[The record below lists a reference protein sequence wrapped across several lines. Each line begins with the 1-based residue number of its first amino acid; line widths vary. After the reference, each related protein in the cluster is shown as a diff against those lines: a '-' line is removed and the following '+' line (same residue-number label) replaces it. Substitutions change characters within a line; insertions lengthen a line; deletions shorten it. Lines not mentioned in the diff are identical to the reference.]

1 MDSPVNDNP
10 VQANPWLLVYTFG
23 LVFFQG
29 LLVNHSTV
37 LLPVLKDV
45 YSLDEAALGRM
56 ASLAFASA
64 LPALLISGYVTEWLR
79 PKRSGILAVV
89 LMGTGCLAMGM
100 SRSFAMVIG
109 GLMVLQFGI
118 NWVLAVQS
126 SIIAGFFPQL
136 RQRLFFLAMAM
147 LAMGA
152 IFGPPAIGWAI
163 ERVTAN
169 DSLAAWG
176 TVYVWL
182 GGLVWGLL
190 ALLLLVCGGRLAPIA
205 GQPGGAQQS
214 FRVRRGQ
221 SLGKRLKKL
230 FVSGVFNRPAFYLLG
245 LIVLFDNLAAINI
258 LTWVGV
264 MAQER
269 FDATPVKIG
278 YLSSLM
284 AMGVVLGR
292 IFMATFVSGRIS
304 DRKLLGYSY
313 GIAMLI
319 FMFMLI
325 TPSMNMLYVLYFL
338 MSVFISA
345 QSATTYAIGA
355 DKFGERAA
363 IGIPL
368 VDGVG
373 SLGSLAAPLIMG
385 MFAVWF
391 SLDYALWMIPVFGFM
406 LVMITLGWEW
416 FDSGG
421 TGKRVRE
428 AEA

>member
-1 MDSPVNDNP
+1 
-10 VQANPWLLVYTFG
+10 
-23 LVFFQG
+23 
-29 LLVNHSTV
+29 
-37 LLPVLKDV
+37 
-45 YSLDEAALGRM
+45 
-56 ASLAFASA
+56 
-64 LPALLISGYVTEWLR
+64 
-79 PKRSGILAVV
+79 
-89 LMGTGCLAMGM
+89 M
-100 SRSFAMVIG
+100 S
-109 GLMVLQFGI
+109 
-118 NWVLAVQS
+118 
-126 SIIAGFFPQL
+126 
-136 RQRLFFLAMAM
+136 
-147 LAMGA
+147 
-152 IFGPPAIGWAI
+152 GWA
-163 ERVTAN
+163 ACCG
-169 DSLAAWG
+169 DC
-176 TVYVWL
+176 
-182 GGLVWGLL
+182 
-190 ALLLLVCGGRLAPIA
+190 ALLLIVCGGRLAPIA
-205 GQPGGAQQS
+205 DRPDGAQQS
-214 FRVRRGQ
+214 LRVRRGT
-221 SLGKRLKKL
+221 SLGERLTKL

-258 LTWVGV
+258 LTWLGV

-284 AMGVVLGR
+284 AMGIVFGR

-325 TPSMNMLYVLYFL
+325 APSMNMLYVLYFL
-338 MSVFISA
+338 MSIFISA

-363 IGIPL
+363 IGIPF

-406 LVMITLGWEW
+406 LVMISLGWEW
-416 FDSGG
+416 FDRHG
-421 TGKRVRE
+421 TGQQSRE
-428 AEA
+428 ARA